1 MSYPRQEDLEQL
13 WRRFS
18 GELRG
23 FIRRR
28 VGDAAAVEDLLQ
40 EVFLRVHTR
49 LGSQRC
55 PECLRAWLYRI
66 ARNIIIDHARRRR
79 PSVPWSDEAAGR
91 EDPAE
96 ETRAEERLA
105 GSLRAMVDTLPPDDR
120 LALLLTEFEGLT
132 QRELAD
138 RLGIS
143 LSGAKSRVQRAR
155 RRLRDLL
162 LECCHV
168 EFDRRGAVVDYY
180 ERCCCC
186 GDEPKS
192 NHHGE

>member
-1 MSYPRQEDLEQL
+1 MGSASHAELEDL
-13 WRRFS
+13 WRRFA

-23 FIRRR
+23 FVRRR
-28 VGDAAAVEDLLQ
+28 AGDAAEADDILQ
-40 EVFLRVHTR
+40 EIFLRIHTR
-49 LGSQRC
+49 LGTQRC
-55 PECLRAWLYRI
+55 PECLRAWIYRI
-66 ARNIIIDHARRRR
+66 AKNAIIDQARRRR
-79 PSVPWSDEAAGR
+79 PSAPWTDEAAGR
-91 EDPAE
+91 EDPAA
-96 ETRAEERLA
+96 ETGAGERLA

-120 LALLLTEFEGLT
+120 MALLLTEFEGLT
-132 QRELAD
+132 QRELAG

-155 RRLRDLL
+155 RRLRDRL

-186 GDEPKS
+186 ADEPKRPL
-192 NHHGE
+192 

>member
-1 MSYPRQEDLEQL
+1 MGSASTENLEQL
-13 WRRFS
+13 WRRFA

-28 VGDAAAVEDLLQ
+28 AGDAAEADDILQ
-40 EVFLRVHTR
+40 EVFLRLHTR
-49 LGSQRC
+49 LGTQRC
-55 PECLRAWLYRI
+55 PECLRAWIYRI
-66 ARNIIIDHARRRR
+66 AKNVIIDHARRRR
-79 PSVPWSDEAAGR
+79 PSAELSETADRQPAPMEEAG
-91 EDPAE
+91 
-96 ETRAEERLA
+96 AEERLA
-105 GSLRAMVDTLPPDDR
+105 GSLRAMVDTLPPADR

-162 LECCHV
+162 LDCCHV

-186 GDEPKS
+186 ADEPKRPL
-192 NHHGE
+192 ER